1 MIFKYFRDVKA
12 DVRTDIAIKML
23 QNTPCKPTG
32 KEHLRLYVLKG
43 RVPTPLPIIT
53 YGKLENNVICGMI
66 NYQETPSTARN

>member
-1 MIFKYFRDVKA
+1 MLKYFRDVKA

-43 RVPTPLPIIT
+43 RVPTPFPII
-53 YGKLENNVICGMI
+53 NI
-66 NYQETPSTARN
+66 R